1 MADAVL
7 IIFIPTIYF
16 FFLFQHEEFTLTPD
30 LQVQVRKA
38 QSQTTLPSASDPE
51 TDAILA
57 AQTTFNLALTD
68 DQRRA
73 KNNLLLPHTRSV
85 SVH

>member
-1 MADAVL
+1 MEFL
-7 IIFIPTIYF
+7 LLLFLQFIF

-38 QSQTTLPSASDPE
+38 QSQTTSPSTTDPE